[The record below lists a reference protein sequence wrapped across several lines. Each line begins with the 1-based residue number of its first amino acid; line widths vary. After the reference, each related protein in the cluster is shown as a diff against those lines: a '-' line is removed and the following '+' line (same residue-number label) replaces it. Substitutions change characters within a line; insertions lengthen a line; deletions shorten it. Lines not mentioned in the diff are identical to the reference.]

1 MPPDDPAF
9 VADLLDA
16 RLDLHGGPNS
26 SRTLETRAT
35 DRNGEQPKRSL
46 VAVDDAA
53 TGQVVGRK
61 LHDNPI
67 FRQDADVVLPHL
79 AADVRQDLVA
89 IGELHPEH
97 RVREWL
103 AHSGLHLDCPLFLR
117 HVLRYLTSGLV
128 NGTQH
133 PFRDRRLLRSRAS
146 RGSGLL
152 QKRMQGTPEW

>member
-1 MPPDDPAF
+1 
-9 VADLLDA
+9 
-16 RLDLHGGPNS
+16 
-26 SRTLETRAT
+26 
-35 DRNGEQPKRSL
+35 
-46 VAVDDAA
+46 
-53 TGQVVGRK
+53 
-61 LHDNPI
+61 
-67 FRQDADVVLPHL
+67 DADVVLPHL

-103 AHSGLHLDCPLFLR
+103 DHSALDLDGPVFLR

-146 RGSGLL
+146 RGSGHL
-152 QKRMQGTPEW
+152 QKRMQGTPEWTLCANRPVYACAPVTPNWRSPLVAAAPAIFAALGPFLGPAFEM